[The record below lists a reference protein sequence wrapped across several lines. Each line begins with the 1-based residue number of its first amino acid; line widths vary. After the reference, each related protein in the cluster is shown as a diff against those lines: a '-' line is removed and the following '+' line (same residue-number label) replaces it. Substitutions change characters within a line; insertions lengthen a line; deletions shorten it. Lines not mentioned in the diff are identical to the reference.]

1 MNATPE
7 NHPMAL
13 QPRSETEGVCMT
25 EEEYLASE
33 PYSEVRREYIDGRAY
48 AMAGESVN
56 HNTLSANI
64 LRKFGNHLEG
74 TPCATFMGGI
84 KVSLVKKYVY
94 PDVIVDCSKIEMKNY
109 FANAPMIIV
118 EVLSNSTRKRDLTT
132 KLIQYINLPSLQEY
146 VLIEQDFVQVQV
158 LRKRTDWK
166 YEFYFLGD
174 SITFESIDLTLTVE
188 EIYDRVNNDEINEF
202 RQQTLLSQEQ

>member
-1 MNATPE
+1 MNAIPE
-7 NHPMAL
+7 NHSMAL
-13 QPRSETEGVCMT
+13 HPKSEGICMT
-25 EEEYLASE
+25 EAEYLASE
-33 PYSEVRREYIDGRAY
+33 SNSEVRREYINGRAY

-64 LRKFGNHLEG
+64 LRKLGNHLEG

-84 KVSLVKKYVY
+84 KVSLAKNYVY

-132 KLIQYINLPSLQEY
+132 KLIQYVNLQLNLQSIASTCNHPS
-146 VLIEQDFVQVQV
+146 
-158 LRKRTDWK
+158 
-166 YEFYFLGD
+166 
-174 SITFESIDLTLTVE
+174 
-188 EIYDRVNNDEINEF
+188 
-202 RQQTLLSQEQ
+202 QTRIICN